1 MIPKSSVISLERS
14 GLHAFIVKGIMGNE
28 LLRNCARLSKF
39 WASFEQVLRTLMNM
53 ILVNGL
59 AGLGLAWIG
68 GVRDWDERVLVSER
82 DWRWDE
88 LVRKNVTLKD
98 EQEGGQSPLWLR
110 GFISMIQ
117 SIMMGRCKYWILGS
131 SPSKD
136 GTWDIYSLQR
146 LCSNFFQICGRIR
159 SSSMFCCCLVR
170 KNLRLLM
177 SRGKKP
183 ASLWGI

>member
-1 MIPKSSVISLERS
+1 
-14 GLHAFIVKGIMGNE
+14 MGNE

-146 LCSNFFQICGRIR
+146 VVFYQTARHVVFYKPNKVNFQVILFGWKSLRILI
-159 SSSMFCCCLVR
+159 SH
-170 KNLRLLM
+170 
-177 SRGKKP
+177 GKQ
-183 ASLWGI
+183 ACLWGM